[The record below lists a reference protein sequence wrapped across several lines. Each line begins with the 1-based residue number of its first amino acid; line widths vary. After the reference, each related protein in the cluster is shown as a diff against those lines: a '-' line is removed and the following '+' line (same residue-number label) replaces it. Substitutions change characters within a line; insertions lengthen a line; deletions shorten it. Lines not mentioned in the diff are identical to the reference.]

1 MTSRRLEDR
10 RHQIQQWIAGLIV
23 VWLVTQSAAI
33 AVSCAGLG
41 IIDRSNIQS
50 AWGKS
55 LMLLFAVAACP
66 TAAASGVSFVMT
78 LWHHRI
84 LPARWMIAGVVP
96 WLIVIVEAA
105 GLLLSWVS

>member
-1 MTSRRLEDR
+1 MASRRLDDR
-10 RHQIQQWIAGLIV
+10 RHQVQQWIVGLIV
-23 VWLVTQSAAI
+23 VWLITQSAAI
-33 AVSCAGLG
+33 AVYCAGLG
-41 IIDRSNIQS
+41 IIDRSNFQS

-66 TAAASGVSFVMT
+66 TAAASGASFVTT

-84 LPARWMIAGVVP
+84 LPAGWIVAGVVP
-96 WLIVIVEAA
+96 WLIVITEAA